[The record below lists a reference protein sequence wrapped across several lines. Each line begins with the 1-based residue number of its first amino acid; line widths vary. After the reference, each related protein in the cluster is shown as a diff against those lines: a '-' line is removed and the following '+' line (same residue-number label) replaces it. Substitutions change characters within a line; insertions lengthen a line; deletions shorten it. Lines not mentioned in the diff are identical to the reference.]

1 METTAATT
9 TDANALIAA
18 FTTDTLPNQTASGR
32 LETILESTSSIAG
45 NFNGD
50 FGENGFMTEL
60 QDGYL
65 YDQYWGGSTD
75 QVGHFLTAVNGGYNV
90 ARGQLS
96 QDVTLRFFLGHE
108 KIGDQNGP
116 WQQYGAAS
124 DADIDL
130 FLLAIGADSAGN
142 YDLRDEYLMRIL
154 GSGSLAG
161 RTGNSLE
168 DLRLTLRGWRF
179 GQLIA
184 NGKIKTREDAALW
197 LQENIGQ

>member
-1 METTAATT
+1 
-9 TDANALIAA
+9 LITA
-18 FTTDTLPNQTASGR
+18 FTTDTLPNQAASER
-32 LETILESTSSIAG
+32 LETILESTSSILPPG
-45 NFNGD
+45 NFTGN
-50 FGENGFMTEL
+50 FGESGFMTEL

-90 ARGQLS
+90 AQGQLS

-130 FLLAIGADSAGN
+130 FLLAVGADAAGN

-179 GQLIA
+179 GQMIA
-184 NGKIKTREDAALW
+184 NGKIKTREDAAIW